1 MGLRIV
7 VFVAV
12 LALTMLA
19 QFQVAQVSGP
29 RGSDVGPAIS
39 MLDRQLSSV
48 AVADNHDDADN
59 DDADNDDAD
68 NDDIDNDDSDNDDA
82 DNDDSDND
90 DADNDDSDND
100 SNATPTATIS
110 PAAAATSNAFED
122 RVIENVSP
130 SAPAAAAP
138 AAAKPAPAPAP
149 AAPAPP
155 PAAAPAPVAPPPAPS
170 ATEASGTTAGADA
183 TIALPNNHV
192 AVQVFPSMPAGIVL
206 TIRLI
211 DPVTVPAAPGTR
223 VGDLVFVFEAR
234 DGTGAPLTTLPA
246 EVNLGVVY
254 TDRDTGGLDDQTV
267 TLSWLDPVSNQWIT
281 APKILSDP
289 ASNVLTAS
297 VMDLGTYVVSIP

>member
-12 LALTMLA
+12 LALTMVA

-39 MLDRQLSSV
+39 LLDRQLSSV
-48 AVADNHDDADN
+48 AVADTHDDSDNDDADDSDNADADN
-59 DDADNDDAD
+59 DDADNDDT
-68 NDDIDNDDSDNDDA
+68 
-82 DNDDSDND
+82 
-90 DADNDDSDND
+90 DND
-100 SNATPTATIS
+100 SGDNGDNDSPTPTATAAAGAA
-110 PAAAATSNAFED
+110 PAAATTSDPFED

-130 SAPAAAAP
+130 SAPAPAPAPAAAAP
-138 AAAKPAPAPAP
+138 AAAKPAASPVAAAPVAPAP
-149 AAPAPP
+149 AAPAP
-155 PAAAPAPVAPPPAPS
+155 AAPPPALP

-211 DPVTVPAAPGTR
+211 DPVTAPAAPGTR
-223 VGDLVFVFEAR
+223 VGDLAFVFEAR
-234 DGTGAPLTTLPA
+234 DGTGAALTTLPA

-267 TLSWLDPVSNQWIT
+267 TISWLDPVSNQWTNAPNIIT
-281 APKILSDP
+281 DP
-289 ASNVLTAS
+289 ASNVVTAS